1 MTEYKDLFAEGEVFV
16 EGGAGALSQ
25 RFGLPPFTVLDC
37 RSGEWQARKIAWLS
51 LGIRSEIGR
60 GENLLKFS
68 DTVLEPDA
76 KKRAK
81 KAASF
86 NTGGPGTLQ
95 GEFKNKKAIPG
106 GGSGKNSAWLFK
118 TDKGYKRGD
127 GTTGKQT
134 ANLRGGLTFNTT
146 TDPYRSKQS
155 ASHKNGLSFGTTI
168 HPYDGTEGGAA
179 SQTGT
184 SIFDPVLCEMFY
196 RWFVPK
202 GGQIL
207 DPFAGGSVRGIV
219 ASRLGFKYLGCDLR
233 KEQIDANKQQAKDI
247 CEKPMPG
254 WVCCDARD
262 VANVVAKESQ
272 DAVFSCPPYWNLE
285 QYSDDPA
292 DLSNLS
298 WNKFCDAYEQII
310 KASCSRLKKN
320 RFAAFVV
327 GEVRDKKNGYCAGLV
342 PETIYAFEQAGLR
355 LYNDAVLITAVGSL
369 SIRVGKQF
377 SGSRKLGRSHQ
388 YCLIFCKGDPHKA
401 TEAIEGSK

>member
-1 MTEYKDLFAEGEVFV
+1 MTEYKDLFAEGEVFI
-16 EGGAGALSQ
+16 EGGSGALSQ

-81 KAASF
+81 KAETS
-86 NTGGPGTLQ
+86 NSGGPGTLQ
-95 GEFKNKKAIPG
+95 GQFKQKKTL
-106 GGSGKNSAWLFK
+106 N
-118 TDKGYKRGD
+118 
-127 GTTGKQT
+127 
-134 ANLRGGLTFNTT
+134 GGLTF
-146 TDPYRSKQS
+146 R
-155 ASHKNGLSFGTTI
+155 TTI
-168 HPYDGTEGGAA
+168 DSYRREDEPTSAA
-179 SQTGT
+179 QTGT

-202 GGQIL
+202 GGKIL

-219 ASRLGFKYLGCDLR
+219 ASRLGYNYLGCDLR
-233 KEQIDANKQQAKDI
+233 KEQVDANKQQAKDI
-247 CEKPMPG
+247 CDKPYPG
-254 WVCCDARD
+254 WICCDARD
-262 VANVVAKESQ
+262 IANVAPKESQ
-272 DAVFSCPPYWNLE
+272 DAAFSCPPYWNLE
-285 QYSDDPA
+285 QYSDDPR

-298 WNKFCDAYEQII
+298 WNKFCDQYEQII
-310 KASCSRLKKN
+310 AAACSRLKKN

-327 GEVRDKKNGYCAGLV
+327 GEVRDKKNGMCAGLV

-377 SGSRKLGRSHQ
+377 VGSRKLGRTHQ
-388 YCLIFCKGDPHKA
+388 YCLIFCKGDPEKA
-401 TEAIEGSK
+401 TAAIEGATA